1 MAKTLTCGNIS
12 KNSIYLLLATIFLLL
27 YKCFYGYTYDG
38 EQEYKIQFLD
48 NGIFSEHFLIHQ
60 IYIYL
65 FCIFLSFILL
75 VKEKQENKKKKPE
88 IKKEPMN
95 INFMQIKTT
104 GSLINDI
111 NLYYREDFE
120 KNKYKNIKRSIILTC
135 FVYIFLEQ
143 VELIYSRLFPFME
156 FWMVELCFL
165 VYLNHKLFKIEIYK
179 HQKLVIYI
187 IGFSIIMNIL
197 PLVLTFYDDKK
208 QDQALYVRHWWT
220 IIIAIIIYFLDAF
233 CMSYSFIK
241 IKQLI
246 NLKFISVYMI
256 LLVYG
261 LIGLIFCIIYCLVTT
276 FIPSGSLPSSNIIF
290 KIKDDNNETYIDNF
304 KVYYSNFNKGN
315 KTEIRNEILVSS
327 LGSFAFALYKLYI
340 FKIIDIFTPMHKT
353 FLYPVYYVSQKI
365 ILICAKGYKIFNDIS
380 KNKFL
385 ISKLIIDFTSEIVSV
400 IGYLIYL
407 EIIEL
412 NFCDFNYNIRRNII
426 KRERDDYLPPIFEDF
441 GEEEDEEKGG
451 EEKDNS
457 KDKEK
462 ENKEN
467 IKDHDENENEQY

>member
-12 KNSIYLLLATIFLLL
+12 KNSIYLFLATIFLLL

-38 EQEYKIQFLD
+38 EKEYKIQFLD

-65 FCIFLSFILL
+65 FCIFLSCILF

-95 INFMQIKTT
+95 INFMQIKTS

-111 NLYYREDFE
+111 NLYYREEFE

-143 VELIYSRLFPFME
+143 IELIYSRLFPFME

-220 IIIAIIIYFLDAF
+220 IIIAIIIYFLDVL
-233 CMSYSFIK
+233 Y
-241 IKQLI
+241 
-246 NLKFISVYMI
+246 V
-256 LLVYG
+256 
-261 LIGLIFCIIYCLVTT
+261 IF
-276 FIPSGSLPSSNIIF
+276 F
-290 KIKDDNNETYIDNF
+290 
-304 KVYYSNFNKGN
+304 
-315 KTEIRNEILVSS
+315 
-327 LGSFAFALYKLYI
+327 YK
-340 FKIIDIFTPMHKT
+340 
-353 FLYPVYYVSQKI
+353 
-365 ILICAKGYKIFNDIS
+365 N
-380 KNKFL
+380 
-385 ISKLIIDFTSEIVSV
+385 
-400 IGYLIYL
+400 
-407 EIIEL
+407 
-412 NFCDFNYNIRRNII
+412 
-426 KRERDDYLPPIFEDF
+426 
-441 GEEEDEEKGG
+441 
-451 EEKDNS
+451 
-457 KDKEK
+457 
-462 ENKEN
+462 
-467 IKDHDENENEQY
+467 